1 MQRGQMSTELGFA
14 HIIRTNFGARPEFPV
29 LIKTVEEAID
39 CVQELPPV
47 MLKLDRWGPV
57 ARSLWSALDFPNDAV
72 RLAAADKA
80 FCAAL
85 EAEGWLEEKRPY
97 TASAGQR

>member
-1 MQRGQMSTELGFA
+1 MQNGQTSTELGFA
-14 HIIRTNFGARPEFPV
+14 HMIQTNFGAKPEFSV
-29 LIKTVEEAID
+29 RIKTVEQAID

-57 ARSLWSALDFPNDAV
+57 ARALWSALDFPDDAV

-80 FCAAL
+80 LCAAL
-85 EAEGWLEEKRPY
+85 EAEGWLNENP
-97 TASAGQR
+97 AP